1 MLDRVTN
8 FHNGSFLF
16 IFALIIAY
24 FFAIYLGDQLYLTA
38 ISVGTDVVIALFLFF
53 FLKSSR
59 NLNSYWTYIF
69 LAIASWA
76 LADIL
81 LLLYDR
87 SLLMPGNIS
96 RTDLMQ
102 ILYLIPFFMFLVSAI
117 AFFARILKRVI
128 WQQVVVD
135 ALALMLITVS
145 FFWFVIFDRSLA
157 VVLNKEFVINLSYII
172 MDIFIFCF
180 VFVVAFSLN
189 FVSKKPI
196 FSYKRVSLLLY
207 LSALLIICICDAY
220 YSSKAFLAYG
230 GTNVHYKFFFKV
242 AFFIIFVACLHL
254 KENEANIKIRSYRKD
269 YTRALI
275 YKFVTLLFI
284 SLLFLGAANTD
295 KIYSVWIVFLLM
307 VLLAYAALIYSISST
322 VAMRDLARSE
332 RHIIAK
338 LDEEIQDSLR
348 ELEEKNER
356 LRQLSEFD
364 SLTGLLNRQS
374 FLSKLSEM
382 IKTKALGEKIDIYSI
397 DINHFKAIND
407 SYGHYVGDEVLLKLS
422 KNIKAILPEGAI
434 ISRFGGDDFMI
445 VLKQKNEGHYR
456 EFLYYLLNI
465 IAEQISVGDYKIAL
479 GAKVGVSST
488 QTSEILAD
496 DLIMQA
502 GAALDAAKRD
512 VNTKYVFYDDI
523 KEIIQEKNYIEI
535 LLNSMN
541 FDEEFSL
548 NFQPQYLLNG
558 KKIIG
563 AEALIRW
570 NSPVKG
576 FVSPAKF
583 IPVAEQSSIINT
595 IGIWVAKEAIR
606 QMSYWNKKY
615 GISLKVGINIS
626 PKQVDNVN
634 FASDIFGYV
643 EEFGMDPKCVDIE
656 LTEASL
662 VNAEEIMQT
671 VLKKFSDKGMSIS
684 IDDFGTGFSS
694 MNYIKKYPLD
704 RLKIAKELVDNIAIN
719 EIDRDVVKSVIT
731 LAKNIELKTIAEGV
745 EDETQL
751 EILRE
756 LGCDEIQ
763 GYFWGKPMNAKDFE
777 ELIRSTLDHI

>member
-24 FFAIYLGDQLYLTA
+24 FFAIYLGDQFSIDILS
-38 ISVGTDVVIALFLFF
+38 ISIEFVISFFLFF
-53 FLKSSR
+53 LLKNSR
-59 NLNSYWTYIF
+59 NLLSYWLYIF
-69 LAIASWA
+69 LGFACLTVSN
-76 LADIL
+76 IL
-81 LLLYDR
+81 LLFYDK
-87 SLLMPGNIS
+87 LAFLQANIS
-96 RTDLMQ
+96 QAKLIQVLYLVPFLLFLISFVVFFVKKLKNVVWHQVAVDIITLLLLSISLFWFLIFDRKVENIPNQSMTINFIYVLIDILILCFILNISYTLNFNSSRKNTFILKRISI
-102 ILYLIPFFMFLVSAI
+102 ILYLIAFL
-117 AFFARILKRVI
+117 F
-128 WQQVVVD
+128 
-135 ALALMLITVS
+135 
-145 FFWFVIFDRSLA
+145 
-157 VVLNKEFVINLSYII
+157 
-172 MDIFIFCF
+172 
-180 VFVVAFSLN
+180 
-189 FVSKKPI
+189 
-196 FSYKRVSLLLY
+196 
-207 LSALLIICICDAY
+207 ICICDIY
-220 YSSKAFLAYG
+220 YSSWAFIHFG
-230 GTNVHYKFFFKV
+230 GTRLHYESLFNI

-254 KENEANIKIRSYRKD
+254 KEGEANKKIRSQRKD
-269 YTRALI
+269 YKKVI
-275 YKFVTLLFI
+275 VYKFIAFFVVSIF
-284 SLLFLGAANTD
+284 FLSIYNTCRL
-295 KIYSVWIVFLLM
+295 YSVWMIFILMILM
-307 VLLAYAALIYSISST
+307 VYVALTYAIQSAII
-322 VAMRDLARSE
+322 MKDLAKKE
-332 RHIIAK
+332 RYIIAAI
-338 LDEEIQDSLR
+338 DEDIMRS
-348 ELEEKNER
+348 LEELRKKNER

-382 IKTKALGEKIDIYSI
+382 IKTKALGERMDIYSI

-583 IPVAEQSSIINT
+583 IPVAEQSFIINT
-595 IGIWVAKEAIR
+595 IGKWVAKEAIR

-777 ELIRSTLDHI
+777 ELIRSTLD

>member
-1 MLDRVTN
+1 MLDRITN

-24 FFAIYLGDQLYLTA
+24 FFAIYLGDHLLLSGTSIAVDAA
-38 ISVGTDVVIALFLFF
+38 IAIFFFIAL
-53 FLKSSR
+53 KR
-59 NLNSYWTYIF
+59 AGVLNSYWIYAL
-69 LAIASWA
+69 LALGFWVA
-76 LADIL
+76 ADVL
-81 LLLYDR
+81 LMFYDR
-87 SLLMPGNIS
+87 
-96 RTDLMQ
+96 
-102 ILYLIPFFMFLVSAI
+102 
-117 AFFARILKRVI
+117 
-128 WQQVVVD
+128 
-135 ALALMLITVS
+135 
-145 FFWFVIFDRSLA
+145 
-157 VVLNKEFVINLSYII
+157 
-172 MDIFIFCF
+172 
-180 VFVVAFSLN
+180 LN
-189 FVSKKPI
+189 FVSNNVSSRTFMQILFLVPFLMFFISFVGLFTSSLKKVSWQQLITDALVII
-196 FSYKRVSLLLY
+196 FIVLSFLWFSVFHMSFNVAFDKKYLLNLAYISIDTLLLCAVFTTFFLLRSRKRHRGLFLY
-207 LSALLIICICDAY
+207 LLAILFICGCDAY
-220 YSSKAFLAYG
+220 YSIRPYFGLDGADI
-230 GTNVHYKFFFKV
+230 HYESLFKI
-242 AFFIIFVACLHL
+242 AFFIIFLASLHL
-254 KENEANIKIRSYRKD
+254 IENEANIKIRLFRRDSQRVLLEKN
-269 YTRALI
+269 A
-275 YKFVTLLFI
+275 FLFI
-284 SLLFLGAANTD
+284 LCCITLGATKTD
-295 KIYSVWIVFLLM
+295 QIYSSWIVFLLM
-307 VLLAYAALIYSISST
+307 TLLIYSAITYNISYSQ
-322 VAMRDLARSE
+322 RIKRLSLEE
-332 RHIIAK
+332 RTIIKK
-338 LDEEIQDSLR
+338 LDVEIQDSLK

-382 IKTKALGEKIDIYSI
+382 IKTKALGEKIDIYCI

-407 SYGHYVGDEVLLKLS
+407 SYGHYVGDEVLLKFS

-434 ISRFGGDDFMI
+434 VSRFGGDDFMI

-777 ELIRSTLDHI
+777 ELIRSTLD

>member
-24 FFAIYLGDQLYLTA
+24 FSAIYLGDHLLLSGVSIAVDVA
-38 ISVGTDVVIALFLFF
+38 ITIFLFIAL
-53 FLKSSR
+53 KR
-59 NLNSYWTYIF
+59 AGVLNSYWIYAL
-69 LAIASWA
+69 LALGFWVV
-76 LADIL
+76 ADVL
-81 LLLYDR
+81 LMFYDR
-87 SLLMPGNIS
+87 
-96 RTDLMQ
+96 
-102 ILYLIPFFMFLVSAI
+102 
-117 AFFARILKRVI
+117 
-128 WQQVVVD
+128 
-135 ALALMLITVS
+135 
-145 FFWFVIFDRSLA
+145 
-157 VVLNKEFVINLSYII
+157 
-172 MDIFIFCF
+172 
-180 VFVVAFSLN
+180 LN
-189 FVSKKPI
+189 FVSKNVSNRTFMQILFLVPFLMFFISFVGLFTSSLKKVSWQQLIADALVII
-196 FSYKRVSLLLY
+196 FIVSSFLWFSVFHMSFNVAFDKKYLLNLAYISIDTLLLCAVFTTFFLLRSRKRHRGLFLY
-207 LSALLIICICDAY
+207 LLATLFMCGCDAY
-220 YSSKAFLAYG
+220 YSIKPYFGLA
-230 GTNVHYKFFFKV
+230 NADIHYESLFKI
-242 AFFIIFVACLHL
+242 AFFIIFLASLHL
-254 KENEANIKIRSYRKD
+254 IENEANIKIRLFRRDFQRVLLEKN
-269 YTRALI
+269 AFLLI
-275 YKFVTLLFI
+275 LCCIT
-284 SLLFLGAANTD
+284 LGATKTD
-295 KIYSVWIVFLLM
+295 QIYSSWIVFLLM
-307 VLLAYAALIYSISST
+307 TLLIYSAITYNISYSQRIKRLSLEEKT
-322 VAMRDLARSE
+322 
-332 RHIIAK
+332 IIKK
-338 LDEEIQDSLR
+338 LDREIKDSLR

-407 SYGHYVGDEVLLKLS
+407 SYGHYVGDEVLLKFS

-434 ISRFGGDDFMI
+434 VSRFGGDDFMI
-445 VLKQKNEGHYR
+445 VLKQKNEGYYR

-615 GISLKVGINIS
+615 GINLKVGINIS

-731 LAKNIELKTIAEGV
+731 LAKNIKLKTIAEGV

>member
-24 FFAIYLGDQLYLTA
+24 FSAIYLGDHLLLSGASIAVDAA
-38 ISVGTDVVIALFLFF
+38 IAIFFFIAL
-53 FLKSSR
+53 KR
-59 NLNSYWTYIF
+59 AGVLNSYWIYAL
-69 LAIASWA
+69 LALGFWVA
-76 LADIL
+76 ADVL
-81 LLLYDR
+81 LMFYDR
-87 SLLMPGNIS
+87 
-96 RTDLMQ
+96 
-102 ILYLIPFFMFLVSAI
+102 
-117 AFFARILKRVI
+117 
-128 WQQVVVD
+128 
-135 ALALMLITVS
+135 
-145 FFWFVIFDRSLA
+145 
-157 VVLNKEFVINLSYII
+157 
-172 MDIFIFCF
+172 
-180 VFVVAFSLN
+180 LN
-189 FVSKKPI
+189 FVSKNVSSRTFMQILFLVPFLMFFISFVGLFTGSLKKVSWQQLIADALVII
-196 FSYKRVSLLLY
+196 FIVSSFLWFSVFHMSFNVAFDKKYLLNLAYISIDTLLLCAVFTTFFLLRSRKRHRGLFLY
-207 LSALLIICICDAY
+207 LLAILFICGCDAY
-220 YSSKAFLAYG
+220 YSIRPYFGLDGADI
-230 GTNVHYKFFFKV
+230 HYESLFKI
-242 AFFIIFVACLHL
+242 AFFIIFLASLHL
-254 KENEANIKIRSYRKD
+254 IENEANIKIRLFRRDSQRVLLEKN
-269 YTRALI
+269 A
-275 YKFVTLLFI
+275 FLFI
-284 SLLFLGAANTD
+284 LCCITLGATKTD
-295 KIYSVWIVFLLM
+295 QIYSSWIVFLLM
-307 VLLAYAALIYSISST
+307 TLLIYSAITYNISYSQRIKRLSLEEKT
-322 VAMRDLARSE
+322 
-332 RHIIAK
+332 IIKK
-338 LDEEIQDSLR
+338 LDIEIQDSLK

-615 GISLKVGINIS
+615 GINLKVGINIS

-719 EIDRDVVKSVIT
+719 ETDRDVVKSVIT

-763 GYFWGKPMNAKDFE
+763 GYFWGKPINAKDFE

>member
-1 MLDRVTN
+1 MLDRITN

-24 FFAIYLGDQLYLTA
+24 FFAIYLGDPLLLSGTSIAVDAA
-38 ISVGTDVVIALFLFF
+38 IAIFFFIAL
-53 FLKSSR
+53 KR
-59 NLNSYWTYIF
+59 AGVLNSYWIYVL
-69 LAIASWA
+69 LALGFWVV
-76 LADIL
+76 ADVL
-81 LLLYDR
+81 LMFYDR
-87 SLLMPGNIS
+87 
-96 RTDLMQ
+96 
-102 ILYLIPFFMFLVSAI
+102 
-117 AFFARILKRVI
+117 
-128 WQQVVVD
+128 
-135 ALALMLITVS
+135 
-145 FFWFVIFDRSLA
+145 
-157 VVLNKEFVINLSYII
+157 
-172 MDIFIFCF
+172 
-180 VFVVAFSLN
+180 LN
-189 FVSKKPI
+189 FVSKNVSNRTFMQILFLVPFLMFFTSFIGLFTSGLKKVSWQQLIADTLVII
-196 FSYKRVSLLLY
+196 FIVSSFLWFSIFHMSFNVAFDKKYLLNLAYISIDTLLLCAVFTTFFLLRSRKRHRSLFLY
-207 LSALLIICICDAY
+207 LLATLFMCGCDAY
-220 YSSKAFLAYG
+220 YSIKPYFGLE
-230 GTNVHYKFFFKV
+230 NVDIHYESLFKI
-242 AFFIIFVACLHL
+242 AFFIIFLASLHL
-254 KENEANIKIRSYRKD
+254 IENEANIKIRLFRRDFQRVLLEKN
-269 YTRALI
+269 AFLLI
-275 YKFVTLLFI
+275 LCCIT
-284 SLLFLGAANTD
+284 LGATKTD
-295 KIYSVWIVFLLM
+295 QIYSSWIVFLLM
-307 VLLAYAALIYSISST
+307 TLLIYSAITYNISYSQRIKRLSLEEKT
-322 VAMRDLARSE
+322 
-332 RHIIAK
+332 IIKK
-338 LDEEIQDSLR
+338 LDEEIKDSLR

-382 IKTKALGEKIDIYSI
+382 IKTKALGEKINIYSI

-777 ELIRSTLDHI
+777 ELIRSTLD